1 MEFPHSSS
9 RTHISAEHR
18 KRKPA
23 ILELEILSEYEER
36 RPGTSLYQLHS
47 VPVGTIEL
55 VREQFNIEPHDSYTG
70 LCTDAAS
77 DIMFY
82 HDPEN
87 HDSLDGTED
96 GGASSISGAR
106 AASTPKTSFTGS
118 PAAAPLDASFT
129 GSPGSAV
136 EPANTS
142 GVRPRNLT
150 TIKLKDVKVDGGR
163 TRADDPHAHMKIFNA
178 IYKIRD
184 GAMNVMVSRDTS
196 DVRTD
201 VDRIYVQVNVDKLY
215 RAIKERI
222 NIHVVSKALIKKVCG
237 LEWFVRDWQHHL
249 ARIKLLDESLVSNIY
264 LTSPSLG
271 NVYEA
276 RILVPMPK
284 LGQHYKALQ
293 HNGDAHSFI
302 AAMEEYYGRNSQRYT
317 REEEKQLM

>member
-1 MEFPHSSS
+1 MAFSHSSS
-9 RTHISAEHR
+9 RSHVGSEHR

-55 VREQFNIEPHDSYTG
+55 VREQFNIEPHDVYAG

-77 DIMFY
+77 ATMFY
-82 HDPEN
+82 HDPED
-87 HDSLDGTED
+87 HSSSDDTED
-96 GGASSISGAR
+96 GDTSSMRRAR
-106 AASTPKTSFTGS
+106 
-118 PAAAPLDASFT
+118 AAAPLDASFT
-129 GSPGSAV
+129 GSPGGVAA
-136 EPANTS
+136 PADTS

-150 TIKLKDVKVDGGR
+150 TIRLKDVKVDRG
-163 TRADDPHAHMKIFNA
+163 TKRAKDPYAHMKIFNA

-237 LEWFVRDWQHHL
+237 PEWFVKDWQHHL

-276 RILVPMPK
+276 RILVPMPV
-284 LGQHYKALQ
+284 LGQHYNALL
-293 HNGDAHSFI
+293 HNGDAHTFI
-302 AAMEEYYGRNSQRYT
+302 AAMEGYYRRPSQRYT
-317 REEEKQLM
+317 REEEKRLM

>member
-1 MEFPHSSS
+1 MAFSHSSS
-9 RTHISAEHR
+9 RRHVDPEHM
-18 KRKPA
+18 KKKPA

-55 VREQFNIEPHDSYTG
+55 VREQFNIEPHDVYAG

-77 DIMFY
+77 TIRFY
-82 HDPEN
+82 HDP
-87 HDSLDGTED
+87 DDTED
-96 GGASSISGAR
+96 GDTSSMPEAKGT
-106 AASTPKTSFTGS
+106 STPKPSFSGS
-118 PAAAPLDASFT
+118 PAAAPLDTSFT
-129 GSPGSAV
+129 GSPGGV
-136 EPANTS
+136 EEPVNTS

-150 TIKLKDVKVDGGR
+150 TIRLKDVKVDGGLK
-163 TRADDPHAHMKIFNA
+163 RAEDPYAHMKIFNA

-201 VDRIYVQVNVDKLY
+201 VDRIYVEVNVDKLY

-237 LEWFVRDWQHHL
+237 PEWFVKDWQHHL

-276 RILVPMPK
+276 RILVPMPV
-284 LGQHYKALQ
+284 LGQHYNALQ
-293 HNGDAHSFI
+293 HNGDAHTFI
-302 AAMEEYYGRNSQRYT
+302 AAMGEYYRRNSQRYT
-317 REEEKQLM
+317 REEEKRLM